1 MTEVIQTQELKTL
14 IERIERLEEDKSN
27 VQMDIKEVYSE
38 AKSLGFDTKI
48 IKRVIKLRKMDAASR
63 EEEKSLV
70 EIYSDALGI

>member
-14 IERIERLEEDKSN
+14 IERIERLEEDKTN
-27 VQMDIKEVYSE
+27 VQTDIKEVYSE

-48 IKRVIKLRKMDAASR
+48 IKRVIKLRKMDEASR